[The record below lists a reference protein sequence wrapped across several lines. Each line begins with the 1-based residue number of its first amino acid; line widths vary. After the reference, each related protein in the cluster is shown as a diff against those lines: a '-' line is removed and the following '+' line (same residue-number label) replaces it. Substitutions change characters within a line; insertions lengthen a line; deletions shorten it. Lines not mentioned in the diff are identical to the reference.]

1 MDLAQTFK
9 DRWASMSERDQRAL
23 KLGAP
28 LVLGILVVALF
39 VTVFS
44 ESRAAVDRVEIKR
57 AWLAD
62 LPAARDRSQR
72 LQRLGADT
80 GLPLESLVQRVTARY
95 GIESTLD
102 TQSNSSLRLRAAAVP
117 FDAVVEVLADLEA
130 ASVSI
135 RRATLNSTQVGR
147 VDLDLELQK
156 SAP

>member
-1 MDLAQTFK
+1 MDLAQTLK

>member
-1 MDLAQTFK
+1 MDLAQTLK

-72 LQRLGADT
+72 LQHSAQIQVCLWKVSYSAS
-80 GLPLESLVQRVTARY
+80 PLATV
-95 GIESTLD
+95 
-102 TQSNSSLRLRAAAVP
+102 SSRPL
-117 FDAVVEVLADLEA
+117 
-130 ASVSI
+130 I
-135 RRATLNSTQVGR
+135 RRVILRSGCER
-147 VDLDLELQK
+147 RLSRSMPSSRCWPIWKPLRCRFG
-156 SAP
+156 APR

>member
-1 MDLAQTFK
+1 MDLAQTLK

-130 ASVSI
+130 ASVSV

>member
-1 MDLAQTFK
+1 MDLAQTLK

-130 ASVSI
+130 ASVSV

-156 SAP
+156 SVP

>member
-1 MDLAQTFK
+1 MDLAQTLK

-62 LPAARDRSQR
+62 LPAARDRSKR

-130 ASVSI
+130 ASVSV

>member
-1 MDLAQTFK
+1 MDLAQTLK

-102 TQSNSSLRLRAAAVP
+102 TQSNFSLRLRAAAVP

-130 ASVSI
+130 ASVSV